1 MLTKGVIE
9 KIISPYK
16 AKVRLPVYDSLKDVN
31 YSTSTENL
39 SEATVCSLPNCDF
52 ALNVGDVVFVSV
64 EDNDFHKPVIVG
76 FLYSQN
82 KALTQVDAKL
92 NSLEVITDTKLSSE
106 TTIGKVS
113 AESIQSLYGV
123 KENIQAQIDELKGK
137 SGSDNQK
144 DIDVLKEDVSEL
156 QNDVSSLKT
165 DVREIAEVLKQ
176 TYVVSDVTNPA
187 FNSQNDDITIDSFV
201 DMNDDVFDGNNTSI
215 GDTIYVKQLGVPDRW
230 VSNIINKSSRLP
242 AEYQEVEY
250 IQSTGI
256 QYINTGV
263 YYNENLEFDITFSDF
278 VSVNPSQLFGTNKS
292 LFNLERRQASQ
303 LTWFSA
309 SNKMH
314 CYNEF
319 NTTDKYRV
327 ICNKDG
333 MIVNNSFISGQTDS
347 GNIAGSTDFMIF
359 KGRNGNSSYKL
370 YSLIIKDGGIVIRDY
385 VPCYRESD
393 NVPGLYDVINNVF
406 YINNGE
412 GNFSVGNDYI
422 SDDRL
427 LILSKLETALT
438 NANFNEF
445 LTHVAGYNSG
455 VSQTLKHSANGVIQW
470 VND

>member
-1 MLTKGVIE
+1 MILTKGIIE
-9 KIISPYK
+9 EVVSSYK
-16 AKVRLPVYDSLKDVN
+16 ARVRLPVYHGVRNGS
-31 YSTSTENL
+31 YSTPTKDL
-39 SEATVCSLPNCDF
+39 PAASLCAMPNCDY
-52 ALNVGDVVFVSV
+52 ALNVGDIVYCSI
-64 EDNDFHKPVIVG
+64 EDNDFTKPVIMG
-76 FLYSQN
+76 FLYKQD
-82 KALTQVDAKL
+82 KAQTAVDMNV
-92 NSLEVITDTKLSSE
+92 NSLGVVTNTSLPEDTA
-106 TTIGKVS
+106 IGKVGS
-113 AESIQSLYGV
+113 NSIQGLFGV
-123 KENIQAQIDELKGK
+123 SGNIQDSISNVSSTFG
-137 SGSDNQK
+137 
-144 DIDVLKEDVSEL
+144 SEL
-156 QNDVSSLKT
+156 LSLNNSVKRVYDNIQ
-165 DVREIAEVLKQ
+165 DVREIAEGLKQ
-176 TYVVSDVTNPA
+176 TYVVSDIYNPA
-187 FNSQNDDITIDSFV
+187 FNSQDDNIIIDSFV
-201 DMNDDVFDGNNTSI
+201 DINDDIFDGKNTSV
-215 GDTIYVKQLGVPDRW
+215 GDTIYVKQFDVPDRW
-230 VSNIINKSSRLP
+230 ISNIINKSSRLP

-256 QYINTGV
+256 QYINTNI

-319 NTTDKYRV
+319 NTADKYHV

-333 MIVNNSFISGQTDS
+333 MTVNNSFISGQIDS
-347 GNIAGSTDFMIF
+347 GNIAGSTDFIIF

-370 YSLIIKDGGIVIRDY
+370 YSLVIKDSGIVIRDY

-412 GNFSVGNDYI
+412 GNFNVGDDYI

-445 LTHVAGYNSG
+445 LTHVDGYNSE